1 MPKIYPTKASALN
14 VHHPLA
20 GAPRLEGVDW
30 PYDAFTCSRLTDGS
44 FTEDETKAYKPPPAS
59 AEVAKPA
66 APTRDEA
73 REANLGGPKFPPA
86 KND

>member
-14 VHHPLA
+14 VHHPIA
-20 GAPRLEGVDW
+20 GAPRMEGVEW

-44 FTEDETKAYKPPPAS
+44 FTEDEAKAYKPSPAG

-66 APTRDEA
+66 PQNDASEA
-73 REANLGGPKFPPA
+73 KVAGPKFPLA